1 MAYSLCPCYNGGIL
15 LKGGSSM
22 KIAIITGAS
31 AGLGQEFARQI
42 HKFFPEIEEYWL
54 IARRTDRLTSLAAS
68 LSGVTVKALSLDLT
82 GPDYMAQ
89 LSAALEADKP
99 QVALLI
105 GCAGCG
111 YLGNFD
117 ESPLEEQLR
126 MLDLNVRALTAVT
139 RLVLPYLSKD
149 GRIINISS
157 IASFVPNPR
166 MTVYSASKAFVSAF
180 SRGLHEELKPKGI
193 SVTAVCPGPMDT
205 EFIQVGRI
213 KGNSKTFDVLPY
225 CDPVKVVRGALRASQ
240 ARRAVYTPRAFYKF
254 YRVLSG
260 LIPHAILV
268 HAAKT

>member
-1 MAYSLCPCYNGGIL
+1 
-15 LKGGSSM
+15 M
-22 KIAIITGAS
+22 KTAVITGAS
-31 AGLGQEFARQI
+31 AGLGQEFARQVR
-42 HKFFPEIEEYWL
+42 KFFPEIEEYWL
-54 IARRTDRLTSLAAS
+54 IARRTDRLNTLAAA
-68 LSGVTVKALSLDLT
+68 LPGITVKALSLDLT

-99 QVALLI
+99 EVELLI

-126 MLDLNVRALTAVT
+126 MLDLNIRALTAVT
-139 RLVLPYLSKD
+139 RLVLPYMPEG
-149 GRIINISS
+149 GRIINVSS

-166 MTVYSASKAFVSAF
+166 MTIYSATKSFVSAF
-180 SRGLHEELKPKGI
+180 SRGLHEELKPRGI

-205 EFIQVGRI
+205 EFIQLGRI
-213 KGNSKTFDVLPY
+213 KGNSKTFDILPY
-225 CDPVKVVRGALRASQ
+225 CDPVKVVHGALTASQ
-240 ARRAVYTPRAFYKF
+240 NRRAVYTPRAFYKF